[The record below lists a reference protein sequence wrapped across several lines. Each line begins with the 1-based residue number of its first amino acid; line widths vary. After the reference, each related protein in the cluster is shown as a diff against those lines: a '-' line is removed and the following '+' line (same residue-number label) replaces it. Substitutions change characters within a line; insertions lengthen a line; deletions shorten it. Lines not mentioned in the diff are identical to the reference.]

1 MKTRNW
7 KALLLTLALTL
18 TLVLPA
24 QAAGVRLTWEKSSDG
39 YSLTLRGL
47 GEESVYGV
55 QIELALAGKYAS
67 AAFAPNDSGAYSECR
82 LSASEDST
90 RVVVYLTSQK
100 PLNSGTLLEAGTL
113 TLDKGFSMPSSAS
126 LTLLGHE
133 LKTLNGSEGVVVA
146 VSEQTRPASGRDDD
160 DDDDEPDRYRV
171 RVSSARWGA
180 VKSDTDLAQ
189 PRETVTL
196 TVTPEDRYGLDTLR
210 VTAPGGREMSLTD
223 VGSGRYTFRMPAA
236 EVEVTATFH
245 WTGLTHIPM
254 HFSDVTELDWYHSA
268 AHYVYENG
276 MMTGTTDT
284 TFSPDMDTS
293 RGMIVTILHRLEGNP
308 EAEQSHFPDVSRQ
321 EYYAP
326 AVDWAYAN
334 GIVSGYGGNESG
346 TFGPGNPITREQL
359 ASILYRYAEKKGM
372 DVTIRG
378 DLNGFA
384 DRDAISDYAGDAV
397 AWAVGVGLISGMGDG
412 SINPG
417 GTASRAQV
425 ATILARYCQNIME

>member
-1 MKTRNW
+1 MKSRNW
-7 KALLLTLALTL
+7 KALLLALALMM

-24 QAAGVRLTWEKSSDG
+24 QAAGVRLTWEKSSG
-39 YSLTLRGL
+39 GCALTLRGL

-55 QIELALAGKYAS
+55 QIELTLAGKFSSAS
-67 AAFAPNDSGAYSECR
+67 FAPNDSDAYSECR

-100 PLNSGTLLEAGTL
+100 PLNSGSLLEAGTL
-113 TLDKGFSMPSSAS
+113 TLDRSFSMPASAS

-133 LKTLNGSEGVVVA
+133 LKTLTGSEGAAVA
-146 VSEQTRPASGRDDD
+146 VSEQARPSAGGAEDGDDD
-160 DDDDEPDRYRV
+160 QPDYYRV
-171 RVSSARWGA
+171 RVSSARYGA
-180 VKSDTDLAQ
+180 VKSSLSLAQ

-196 TVTPEDRYGLDTLR
+196 TVTPEDRYGLETLR
-210 VTAPGGREMSLTD
+210 VTASGGREMSLTD
-223 VGSGRYTFRMPAA
+223 VGGDRYTFRMPAA
-236 EVEVTATFH
+236 DVEVTATFH

-254 HFSDVTELDWYHSA
+254 HFSDVTESDWYHSA
-268 AHYVYENG
+268 AHYVYETG

-284 TFSPDMDTS
+284 TFSPNMDAS

-308 EAEQSHFPDVSRQ
+308 EAEWSNFPDVSRQ

-359 ASILYRYAEKKGM
+359 ASILYRYAERKGKDM
-372 DVTIRG
+372 TIRG

-384 DRDAISDYAGDAV
+384 DRDAISDYARDTV

-425 ATILARYCQNIME
+425 ATILTRYCQNIME